1 VCNGVGVS
9 ESFACK
15 GGKVEALAAER
26 VGARCGS
33 ADAERVR
40 VAQVVHAHGHVVVL
54 MVRADRL
61 ETPALPS

>member
-1 VCNGVGVS
+1 V
-9 ESFACK
+9 
-15 GGKVEALAAER
+15 ALAAER

>member
-1 VCNGVGVS
+1 V
-9 ESFACK
+9 
-15 GGKVEALAAER
+15 ALAAER

-54 MVRADRL
+54 MVRADWL
-61 ETPALPS
+61 ETPVLLVSTSSQASLFRIY